1 MNKADILAAL
11 ESKFEAVLDVTKR
24 SEVAGVRYYVANVF
38 DTSGAV
44 GRTINLMFFV
54 KDEGSQDETA
64 YWGNSEPKPAPGP
77 ATFAQ
82 EAQAWL
88 QSKIDATVGD
98 KIVRMFDQLSADN
111 VQERARVRLTLEDAQ
126 TGDLSEITAALWKDA
141 QGNFQY
147 KVITA

>member
-1 MNKADILAAL
+1 MNKVDLLAAL
-11 ESKFEAVLDVTKR
+11 ESKFEAVLSTEKK
-24 SEVAGVRYYVANVF
+24 SEVADVSYYVANVF
-38 DTSGAV
+38 DVVGDT
-44 GRTINLMFFV
+44 GRTVNIMFFV
-54 KDEGSQDETA
+54 KDEGQPEETA

-111 VQERARVRLTLEDAQ
+111 TQKRARVRLTLEDTEAG
-126 TGDLSEITAALWKDA
+126 TLSSIEVALWKTA
-141 QGNFQY
+141 EEFQY
-147 KVITA
+147 KVIT